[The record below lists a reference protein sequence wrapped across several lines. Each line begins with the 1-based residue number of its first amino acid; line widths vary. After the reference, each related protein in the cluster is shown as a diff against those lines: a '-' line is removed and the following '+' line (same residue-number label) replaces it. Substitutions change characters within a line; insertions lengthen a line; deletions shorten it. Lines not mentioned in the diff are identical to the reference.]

1 VHVDVVVIGAGISGI
16 LSAKYLKEE
25 GLAFIVLEQSE
36 SFGGLWN
43 ERSWVSDQTEAITSN
58 CFTEISDFPLPEEF
72 PTFLKK
78 EHFVKYIALYV
89 EHHKLR
95 AFIRTGELI
104 KSVSKQLDF
113 TDNWIVYSTM
123 RSYRCRSVIIS
134 TGLNYDP
141 RPLPPMFDLFAG
153 KCMHPSN
160 FNEDSKDAIKG
171 SNVLIYG
178 NGETAFDAACRV
190 KDEASKTVLCVP
202 GGTYFTAKDLTEGT
216 ASLGRTLPDWFNP
229 ITDQHSSLAVTS
241 LTLLTTPHMK
251 PLLRGFYGME
261 AAMSM
266 ASKFGHSID
275 CWNPDYSFYYG
286 SYVGKN
292 AQVLPAIR
300 QSQIIP
306 KRDVAQV
313 SGKTIALDDG
323 SCHSFDVIVYSMGFR
338 TFDKTPFV
346 DVPKEELFL
355 NTFCARDPSLAFVG
369 FCRPK
374 MGSSF
379 AVSEI
384 QARAVARTLSN
395 RISLPSRE
403 DMLDDCKQV
412 NVNAQRLHPRAKG
425 RLIIELSEFAYR
437 FRSLEKLSLSYSR
450 MLCLHGWRFTC
461 NFFFCPWHGAL
472 LRVEE
477 KPEILPGVYQ
487 RYLSKRVW
495 MTTALVYVLYFPVFL
510 VISILRWREV
520 GV

>member
-36 SFGGLWN
+36 SFGGMWN
-43 ERSWVSDQTEAITSN
+43 ERSWVSDQTEAI
-58 CFTEISDFPLPEEF
+58 
-72 PTFLKK
+72 
-78 EHFVKYIALYV
+78 
-89 EHHKLR
+89 
-95 AFIRTGELI
+95 
-104 KSVSKQLDF
+104 KQLDF
-113 TDNWIVYSTM
+113 TDNWIVYSTV

-160 FNEDSKDAIKG
+160 FNDDSKDAIKG

-216 ASLGRTLPDWFNP
+216 ASLGRMLPDWFNP
-229 ITDQHSSLAVTS
+229 ITDQHSSLAITS

-251 PLLRGFYGME
+251 PLLRGFYGMK

-275 CWNPDYSFYYG
+275 CWNPDYS
-286 SYVGKN
+286 

-300 QSQIIP
+300 QSQMIP

-369 FCRPK
+369 YCRPK

-412 NVNAQRLHPRAKG
+412 DVNAQRLHPRAKG